1 MTLRRRHQEF
11 FRHAE
16 GWEPGPLSGDGLDS
30 HAEALAAFAET
41 YLELGPGQ
49 RQALDQ
55 LLEALWGASGALAD
69 RADEPARG
77 AREIGDELAALEAQ
91 LAAGLEAVKA
101 ARPVY
106 QAFRAALDEAQR
118 AALDDLLAGREELR
132 RQPWRALK
140 AHAAA
145 RRAVN

>member
-1 MTLRRRHQEF
+1 MTLRHRHREF

-101 ARPVY
+101 ARPAY

-118 AALDDLLAGREELR
+118 AALDDLLAGREGPR
-132 RQPWRALK
+132 RQPWRALR

>member
-1 MTLRRRHQEF
+1 MTLRHRHQGF

-101 ARPVY
+101 ARPAY

-118 AALDDLLAGREELR
+118 AALDDLLAGRVGLR
-132 RQPWRALK
+132 RQPWRAVR

-145 RRAVN
+145 RHAVN